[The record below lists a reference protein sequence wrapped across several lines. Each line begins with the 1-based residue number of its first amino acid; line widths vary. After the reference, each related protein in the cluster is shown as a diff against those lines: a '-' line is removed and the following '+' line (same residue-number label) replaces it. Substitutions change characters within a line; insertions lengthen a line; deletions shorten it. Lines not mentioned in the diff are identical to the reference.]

1 MWLSGML
8 LIFASMSIEPII
20 TLYVG
25 EFVQG
30 DHQITQIAGLV
41 MSAAA
46 LGTVLA
52 APRLGRLADRVGHW
66 QVLTGGLV
74 VSGLLLIPQAFITA
88 AWQLVLLRFLMGWRW
103 AG

>member
-1 MWLSGML
+1 
-8 LIFASMSIEPII
+8 
-20 TLYVG
+20 
-25 EFVQG
+25 
-30 DHQITQIAGLV
+30 

-66 QVLTGGLV
+66 RVLTGGLV

-88 AWQLVLLRFLMGWRW
+88 AWQLVLLRFLMGMALGGLMPCITAIIRHNVVVPPGPCP
-103 AG
+103 APPRTSPVRLSG